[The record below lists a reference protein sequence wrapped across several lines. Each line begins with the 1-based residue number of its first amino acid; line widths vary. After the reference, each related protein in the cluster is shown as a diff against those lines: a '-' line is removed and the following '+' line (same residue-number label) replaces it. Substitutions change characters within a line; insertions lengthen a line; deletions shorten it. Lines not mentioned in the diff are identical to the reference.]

1 MTDGTPQT
9 GKPDG
14 DARPDS
20 VKLGFSMEHMDT
32 GVDPH
37 EDFFHFVAGSWI
49 KNNPVPNDKSH
60 WGSFEELMEKN
71 TADLHRILTRC
82 TESNEKSGT
91 ERMLGDL
98 YNSVVNKSLI
108 NSLGFDP
115 VKGFIERVDRLHD
128 NQSIL
133 EYIFELSRTGMSTIW
148 HSFSRA
154 DKKDSSVYSY
164 YLYQGGL
171 NLPNRDYYI
180 LDSFDGIRKD
190 YLKHIEKIFSMYGVS
205 SGEAAQYSRTVL
217 DLETDLAEA
226 SRSQTELRDAE
237 KNYNRVPTADLQKEY
252 PNLKIQSF
260 LELMGVPKLDFIV
273 MGQPE
278 YFSHLNTLFREENLD
293 KLKIYLKWSIL
304 NASAPFL
311 FSEIEEE
318 HFDMFSRKI
327 RGQPEQEE
335 RWKRAVHR
343 TDQFLGEALG
353 ELYVKEHFGP
363 ESRQKMATLIQ
374 DIREVFSERLA
385 NLEWMTEETRKQ
397 ALIKFERFNAKIGHP
412 DKFRDYS
419 SVKIDAEDYFGNALR
434 ASEFEVKRQ
443 AVRAGSKVDRSEWFM
458 TPPTINAYFS
468 PPDNEIVFPAGIL
481 QPPFFDVNADD
492 PVNYGAIGAVI
503 SHEITH
509 GYDDQGRR
517 YDEDGN
523 LRDWWSKADL
533 DNFLER
539 AKQVVELY
547 NSLRILPD
555 LNVNGELTLGENIA
569 DFGGV
574 SIAYAALQRHLKKN
588 PGLRKNVDGLTPE
601 QRFFISW
608 GQVWRENIKEQESR
622 LRASV
627 DTHSPN
633 KFRASVPVYN
643 HPDFESAFPPKSNG
657 GKPKP
662 KIHIW

>member
-1 MTDGTPQT
+1 MNEGNPQQ
-9 GKPDG
+9 GKPG
-14 DARPDS
+14 EETRRNGG
-20 VKLGFSMEHMDT
+20 KLGFSREHMDT
-32 GVDPH
+32 GVKPH
-37 EDFFHFVAGSWI
+37 EDFFHYAAGNWI

-71 TADLHRILTRC
+71 TADLNRILVRC
-82 TESNEKSGT
+82 TNSGGQSETEK
-91 ERMLGDL
+91 MLGDL
-98 YNSVVNKSLI
+98 YRSVMNTGLI
-108 NSLGFDP
+108 DSLGFGP
-115 VKGFIERVDRLHD
+115 VKDYVEKVD
-128 NQSIL
+128 SINDTVKLL
-133 EYIFELSRTGMSTIW
+133 EYVFELSRTGISTIW

-164 YLYQGGL
+164 YLYQGGI
-171 NLPNRDYYI
+171 NLPNRDYYF
-180 LDSFDGIRKD
+180 LEAFQEIRED
-190 YLKHIEKIFSMYGVS
+190 YLKHIEKIFSMYG
-205 SGEAAQYSRTVL
+205 EDPEDAANYSKSVL
-217 DLETDLAEA
+217 ELETDLARA
-226 SRSQTELRDAE
+226 SRNQTELRDAE
-237 KNYNRVPTADLQKEY
+237 KNYNRVLTADLDKEY
-252 PNLKIQSF
+252 PNLRISRF
-260 LELMGVPKLDFIV
+260 LELMGVPSLDFIV
-273 MGQPE
+273 IGQPE
-278 YFSHLNTLFREENLD
+278 FFSRLNGLITPENLN

-304 NASAPFL
+304 NAASPFL

-343 TDQFLGEALG
+343 TDQLLGEALG

-374 DIREVFSERLA
+374 DIREVFSERLE
-385 NLEWMTEETRKQ
+385 NLEWMTEETRRQ

-419 SVKIDAEDYFGNALR
+419 SIRIDAADYFGNALR
-434 ASEFEVKRQ
+434 ASEFEVRRQ
-443 AVRAGSKVDRSEWFM
+443 TARAGTKVDRSEWFM

-523 LRDWWSKADL
+523 LRDWWSKTDL

-539 AKQVVELY
+539 AEQVVQLY
-547 NSLRILPD
+547 NDLSILPD
-555 LNVNGELTLGENIA
+555 LNVNGQLTLGENIA

-588 PGLRKNVDGLTPE
+588 PVLRKNVDGLTPE

-608 GQVWRENIKEQESR
+608 GQLWRENIKEQESR

-643 HPDFESAFPPKSNG
+643 HPGFEGAFPPENAGENSKS
-657 GKPKP
+657 